1 MALPAR
7 GSATMAQ
14 MARGDA
20 SRNNAALA
28 EKMEEMKGVLNR
40 LLFKTETN
48 TKESAE
54 HLAAIKAQSKKQNK
68 HLGDISAAAELMVDE
83 LGNLEAVR
91 VDGDK
96 EEKLISPKVD
106 DEGEDKVLIALKDI
120 RKNTK
125 HTADAVK
132 VLANEA
138 KERKE
143 QVLVPPKGGKPL
155 TNTGKGGKT
164 DDDSGDKD
172 DKEKG
177 GISKM
182 LATVI
187 GGYIGI
193 IGSFFAV
200 WFKALKFVF
209 QKPFKMLG
217 NFFKKLI
224 PSGPAKGGAIAKGF
238 EKMKTFFSKLRSFFR
253 PLVKIFTNIF
263 KFMTPIL
270 GAAGRVMAVL
280 NPIGLIIVG
289 IMAAFETIKGFL
301 EGFAEGGILGG
312 LYGAVEGLIDFIVYA
327 PLNLVKDI
335 IAWIAGMLGFD
346 GVKDKLNSFDFSF
359 DGFVDMIF
367 GFLTGIKD
375 WVMGGLKNVGIPPF
389 KFTIP
394 FVGKE
399 IEFDGWFPFK
409 GEEGGATATGGGEN
423 GEVMD
428 VDVGADLTDGEISK
442 YKQEVAAQQ
451 EAGGEVMAVKL
462 PADFAEPKLQGKK
475 AVVTGTTFRGG
486 YKMITED
493 GTKVRISPTL
503 RKEVDSILEG
513 GEEVGGELQQSDPGT
528 ADGINAATTA
538 ANQAADNA
546 QSGGGSSMSSTN
558 VVNSPTNSSQT
569 TSVYYGDND
578 NSLGSRAAV
587 VLPG

>member
-91 VDGDK
+91 VDGEK
-96 EEKLISPKVD
+96 EEKLISTKVD
-106 DEGEDKVLIALKDI
+106 DEGEDKTLIALQDI

-143 QVLVPPKGGKPL
+143 QVLVPPKGGKPI
-155 TNTGKGGKT
+155 TKTGKGET
-164 DDDSGDKD
+164 DTDGDGND

-253 PLVKIFTNIF
+253 PLVKIFGNIF

-289 IMAAFETIKGFL
+289 IMTAFETIKGFL

-312 LYGAVEGLIDFIVYA
+312 LYGAVEGFFDFIVSA
-327 PLNLVKDI
+327 PANLIKDLI
-335 IAWIAGMLGFD
+335 GWIAGMLGFD
-346 GVKDKLNSFDFSF
+346 GVKEKLDSFDFSF

-367 GFLTGIKD
+367 GFLNGIKD
-375 WVMGGLKNVGIPPF
+375 WVMNGLKNVGIPPF

-399 IEFDGWFPFK
+399 IEFDGWFPFR
-409 GEEGGATATGGGEN
+409 GEEGGASATGGGDS
-423 GEVMD
+423 GEAMD
-428 VDVGADLTDGEISK
+428 VDVGADLAEGEISK

-493 GTKVRISPTL
+493 GKKVRISPTL

-513 GEEVGGELQQSDPGT
+513 GEEVGGELQQGDPGT

-546 QSGGGSSMSSTN
+546 KGGGGSSMSSTN

-569 TSVYYGDND
+569 TSIYYGDND

>member
-96 EEKLISPKVD
+96 EEKLFSTKVD
-106 DEGEDKVLIALKDI
+106 DEGEGVLIALKDI

-138 KERKE
+138 KERQE
-143 QVLVPPKGGKPL
+143 QVLVPPKGGKPF
-155 TNTGKGGKT
+155 TNTGKGGKA
-164 DDDSGDKD
+164 DDDSGGKD

-177 GISKM
+177 GINKM
-182 LATVI
+182 LAAVI

-209 QKPFKMLG
+209 QKPFKALG

-224 PSGPAKGGAIAKGF
+224 PSGPGKGGVIAKGF
-238 EKMKTFFSKLRSFFR
+238 EKMKTFFSKLRNFFR
-253 PLVKIFTNIF
+253 PLVKIFGNIF

-327 PLNLVKDI
+327 PLNLIKDI

-423 GEVMD
+423 GEAMD

-493 GTKVRISPTL
+493 GKKVRISPTL

-513 GEEVGGELQQSDPGT
+513 GEEVGGELQQGDPGT

-538 ANQAADNA
+538 ANIAADNA
-546 QSGGGSSMSSTN
+546 QSGGGSSVSST
-558 VVNSPTNSSQT
+558 VVSNPTTSSQQT
-569 TSVYYGDND
+569 TSIYYGDSD
-578 NSLGSRAAV
+578 NSLGSRAAL